1 MSRKG
6 KIKPEIKLQKV
17 LECLEGKI
25 SKSEAAKQLGVDFD
39 SVRRW
44 ISIYQTEGSYGLL
57 EQKQNRVYREETKL
71 KAVTNY
77 LSGVGSLR
85 EICEKYKIR
94 SNTQLRSWIKVYNN
108 GKDFKHKMSGGSRMK
123 NTRNTTQ
130 EERIEIAKDCIAN
143 GYNYGETALKYQVS
157 YQQVYTWV
165 KKFSELGE
173 AGLEDRRGKRTA
185 QQQPRTEEEE
195 LKIKVAQLEH
205 ELYMT

>member
-1 MSRKG
+1 M
-6 KIKPEIKLQKV
+6 
-17 LECLEGKI
+17 
-25 SKSEAAKQLGVDFD
+25 
-39 SVRRW
+39 
-44 ISIYQTEGSYGLL
+44 L
-57 EQKQNRVYREETKL
+57 EQKQNRVYSEETKL
-71 KAVTNY
+71 KAVTDY

-123 NTRNTTQ
+123 NTRKTTQ

-205 ELYMT
+205 ELYMTRMERDLLKKLEEVERRDAYRK

>member
-71 KAVTNY
+71 KAVTDY

-123 NTRNTTQ
+123 NTRKTTQ

-143 GYNYGETALKYQVS
+143 GYNYGETALK
-157 YQQVYTWV
+157 
-165 KKFSELGE
+165 
-173 AGLEDRRGKRTA
+173 
-185 QQQPRTEEEE
+185 
-195 LKIKVAQLEH
+195 
-205 ELYMT
+205 